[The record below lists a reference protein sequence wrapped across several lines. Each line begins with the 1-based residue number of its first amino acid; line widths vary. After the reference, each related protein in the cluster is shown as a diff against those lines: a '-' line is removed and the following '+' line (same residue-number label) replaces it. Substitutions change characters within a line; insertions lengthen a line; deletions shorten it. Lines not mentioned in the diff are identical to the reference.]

1 VEESGEDYATFKGR
15 LAERLLEALYRAVPA
30 VRGAMEVHELSTP
43 ITTRNFVGHPHG
55 ELYGLAHTPQRF
67 RERSLKP
74 RTAVRGLYL
83 TGQDISVCGLA
94 GALAGAY
101 VTASAIVG
109 RPLFP
114 TTEK

>member
-1 VEESGEDYATFKGR
+1 MFDGVMVHAVDWAAMGEG
-15 LAERLLEALYRAVPA
+15 
-30 VRGAMEVHELSTP
+30 
-43 ITTRNFVGHPHG
+43 
-55 ELYGLAHTPQRF
+55 RF
-67 RERSLKP
+67 RERLLQP
-74 RTAVRGLYL
+74 RRAIRGLYL

-114 TTEK
+114 RTPKQAGVSSQRSPVIQ